1 VEAAEM
7 TENYSPRRELLNN
20 FKPLVLDLGVPLGSY
35 YLLHDGFGV
44 DMVLSLALSSIP
56 PAVRTLYGWLRDRSL
71 NGLAGLM
78 LAVNVV
84 GIALSFVSGNPRI
97 MIAKDSGISSV
108 FAIALIASAFSG
120 KPLMS
125 AGVRPWLV
133 KGNPARATALDRL
146 AATSDRFRR
155 LERRFTLIWGLA
167 LLAECV
173 ARVIGAFTLPVAT
186 MVWLSNVLLIAALVL
201 ACVVGGGAAAEPMEK
216 MIDAE
221 PAPSPLT
228 PQPA

>member
-1 VEAAEM
+1 M
-7 TENYSPRRELLNN
+7 TEDYSPRRELLNN
-20 FKPLVLDLGVPLGSY
+20 FKPLVLDLGLPLGSY
-35 YLLHDGFGV
+35 YLLRDGFGV

-97 MIAKDSGISSV
+97 MVAKDSGTNGVI
-108 FAIALIASAFSG
+108 AIVLIASAFSG
-120 KPLMS
+120 KPLLS

-133 KGNPARATALDRL
+133 KGNAARATALDRL
-146 AATSDRFRR
+146 AAASDRFRR
-155 LERRFTLIWGLA
+155 LQRRFTLIWGVA

-173 ARVIGAFTLPVAT
+173 AQVIGAFTLPVAT

-201 ACVVGGGAAAEPMEK
+201 GCVIGGAAAADPMEK

-221 PAPSPLT
+221 LAPPTLI